1 MTQIELNEGFLKALD
16 LMENTDKNVFV
27 TGRAGTGKSTLL
39 TYFQQNTN
47 KKVVVLAP
55 TGVAA
60 LNVRGQTIHS
70 FFGFKPNV
78 TLEQIKK
85 INTPKG
91 SSSIYKKID
100 TIVIDEVSM
109 VRADLLDC
117 VDRFLRLNGPK
128 KKLPFGGIQ
137 MIFIGDLYQLP
148 PVVTKNEKEV
158 FKTIYE
164 SPYFYSAK
172 VFDSLDFEF
181 IELDKIYRQHD
192 QRFIDL
198 LGAIRNKTVT
208 DEDMKLLNSRVM
220 PDFEPDP
227 NEFFVYL
234 TTTNKRAEEI
244 NEQQLSKLK
253 GTTYIFKGAIK
264 GEFGNDYLPTAPE
277 LKIKVG
283 AQIMLLNN
291 DSLGRWVN
299 GSIGKIVDIYRD
311 TLEDESKESYIIVAE
326 LSDGSEVEI
335 TPHTWEIFHLYV
347 EGDKLKSQTI
357 GKFTQYPIM
366 LAWAVTI
373 HKSQGKTF
381 DKVIIDIGRG
391 AFAHGQV
398 YVALSRCK
406 SLEGIILKKPIK
418 REHIWMDWDVVH
430 FLTRCQYKKAEE
442 ALSLQ
447 DKIELIKKAISEGM
461 PLEIIYL
468 KPNNEKNTRIVR
480 PIEVGDMEYKGKK
493 YIGMRA
499 FCNFRQE
506 ERIFRVDRILKLK
519 VLKEQVVQM

>member
-1 MTQIELNEGFLKALD
+1 MTQIEINEGFRKALD
-16 LMENTDKNVFV
+16 LMENSNKNVFI

-39 TYFQQNTN
+39 SYFQQNTN
-47 KKVVVLAP
+47 KKVAVLAP

-78 TLEQIKK
+78 TLDKIKK
-85 INTPKG
+85 ISSSRG
-91 SSSIYKKID
+91 SSNIYKKID

-117 VDRFLRLNGPK
+117 VDKFLRLNGPK
-128 KKLPFGGIQ
+128 SKLPFGGIQ
-137 MIFIGDLYQLP
+137 MIFIGDLHQLP

-158 FKTIYE
+158 FKTLYE

-172 VFDSLDFEF
+172 VFEFLDVEF

-192 QRFIDL
+192 QKFIDL

-208 DEDMKLLNSRVM
+208 DKDMQLLNSRVA

-227 NEFFVYL
+227 EEFFVYL
-234 TTTNKRAEEI
+234 TTTNKGAEEI

-253 GTTYIFKGAIK
+253 GKTYIFNGAIK
-264 GEFGNDYLPTAPE
+264 GEFGNDYLPTASK
-277 LKIKVG
+277 LKVKVG

-299 GSIGKIVDIYRD
+299 GSIGRIIDIYED
-311 TLEDESKESYIIVAE
+311 VLEFEDKKEYVIVAE
-326 LSDGSEVEI
+326 LSDGREVEI

-347 EGDKLKSQTI
+347 DGDKLKSQTI

-398 YVALSRCK
+398 YVALSRCTC
-406 SLEGIILKKPIK
+406 LDGIILKKPIK
-418 REHIWMDWDVVH
+418 KEHIWMDWNVVR
-430 FLTRCQYKKAEE
+430 FLTKCQYDKSEE
-442 ALSLQ
+442 ALSLEE
-447 DKIELIKKAISEGM
+447 KIDLIRKAIFENQ
-461 PLEIIYL
+461 PLEIVYL
-468 KPNNEKNTRIVR
+468 KPNNEKSERIVWPR
-480 PIEVGDMEYKGKK
+480 EVGEMEYKGKE

-499 FCNFRQE
+499 FCNTRND
-506 ERIFRVDRILKLK
+506 ERTFRVDRILKLNE
-519 VLKEQVVQM
+519 VRETISH